1 MQSVI
6 TDLSR
11 FMEFNEAESIA
22 FRSILKLKK
31 VKKNQHLLI
40 EGEVCNF
47 GVFVA
52 EGCIRYYYLVDGV
65 ESTGNFFFENDWYS
79 DFESFL
85 YGKPSRINIE
95 ALEDCVFYL
104 AYKHD
109 FEKLVAEYPVFNSF
123 LRVMMERTIKGLT
136 GRNMMMSLLS
146 NEERY
151 LKFIKYC
158 PKVMERVSLKHIAS
172 YLGIKPESLSRIR
185 TRLTLNSKILT

>member
-11 FMEFNEAESIA
+11 FIECNETESLA
-22 FRSILKLKK
+22 FKNILKVKTI
-31 VKKNQHLLI
+31 KKNEHLLV
-40 EGEVCNF
+40 EGDICNF
-47 GVFVA
+47 GIFIA

-85 YGKPSRINIE
+85 YGKPSLLNIE
-95 ALEDCVFYL
+95 ALEDCVVYL

-123 LRVMMERTIKGLT
+123 LRIMMERTIKGLT
-136 GRNMMMSLLS
+136 GKNMGMSLLS
-146 NEERY
+146 PEERY
-151 LKFIKYC
+151 LRFVKYC
-158 PKVMERVSLKHIAS
+158 PKVLERVSLKHIAS
-172 YLGIKPESLSRIR
+172 YLGVKPESLSRIR
-185 TRLTLNSKILT
+185 TRITLNSKS

>member
-11 FMEFNEAESIA
+11 MIEFNETESLA
-22 FRSILKLKK
+22 FRNILKVKT
-31 VKKNQHLLI
+31 VKKNEHLLV

-47 GVFVA
+47 GIFIA

-85 YGKPSRINIE
+85 YGKPSLLNIE
-95 ALEDCVFYL
+95 ALEDCVVYL

-109 FEKLVAEYPVFNSF
+109 FEKLVSEYPVFNSF
-123 LRVMMERTIKGLT
+123 LRIMMERTIKGLT
-136 GRNMMMSLLS
+136 GRNMAMSLLS
-146 NEERY
+146 HEERY
-151 LKFIKYC
+151 LRFVKYC
-158 PKVMERVSLKHIAS
+158 PKVVERVSLKHIAS
-172 YLGIKPESLSRIR
+172 YLGVQPESLSRIR
-185 TRLTLNSKILT
+185 TRITLNSKS